1 MAVWDATP
9 ILSRSSEAL
18 SVLGNRNRPP
28 SRLVLS
34 SVCLLVA
41 YPRIRLSSCEARHP
55 SAGDSSDNLIRV
67 RTTAFH
73 TDCHFGIY
81 HRRNGEV
88 KENLL
93 LSKNNSKV
101 KLSKDNKIGPT

>member
-9 ILSRSSEAL
+9 ALGLLPTSSVPFGKCWL
-18 SVLGNRNRPP
+18 P
-28 SRLVLS
+28 SLK
-34 SVCLLVA
+34 VCLLVA

-81 HRRNGEV
+81 HRLFQKSQG
-88 KENLL
+88 
-93 LSKNNSKV
+93 KNIRS
-101 KLSKDNKIGPT
+101 